1 MLKKEAIKITGGLS
15 KPSKMPGPAH
25 NLPAV
30 ACKTGAKLVKI
41 PGSVCAGC
49 YALKGRYRFKNV
61 QDALSRRLQAVQDP
75 RWVDAMVTLSKGQ
88 DWFRWHDSGDIQSL
102 KHLENIFEVCKR
114 TPDTQ
119 HWMPTREAQF
129 LKDID
134 PDKVPPNL
142 IIRMSSHMINQGP
155 VKQWPWTSTVSS
167 QDSERTCPAPEQGNS
182 CQDCR
187 ACWDRSVPNVCYGK
201 H

>member
-1 MLKKEAIKITGGLS
+1 MLKKEARKITGGLS

-25 NLPAV
+25 NLPAWN
-30 ACKTGAKLVKI
+30 CITGQKLVNI
-41 PGSVCAGC
+41 PGSVCSGC
-49 YALKGRYRFKNV
+49 YAMKNRYRFTNV
-61 QDALSRRLQAVQDP
+61 REAMDRRLQALEHP
-75 RWVDAMVTLSKGQ
+75 RWVEAMTTLISGEA
-88 DWFRWHDSGDIQSL
+88 WFRWHDSGAIQSL

-182 CQDCR
+182 CQDCS
-187 ACWDRSVPNVCYGK
+187 ACWDRSIPNVCYGK